1 MEIDETS
8 REILRLLQRESPL
21 LTHEEIAE
29 QIDVS
34 ASTVSNRLQ
43 ELRDADILEGFQPE
57 INYETAGI
65 PHQILFVCSA
75 PLQDRKELANE
86 AIEIPGVVHVRE
98 LLGGTNNLHVEV
110 VCTDTLS
117 VEQVAEELDRTG
129 LEIEQSEILRRD
141 YYSPFN
147 HFGNELVDQ

>member
-8 REILRLLQRESPL
+8 RKILRLLQRESPL

-43 ELRDADILEGFQPE
+43 ELRDARILEGFQPE
-57 INYETAGI
+57 INYEKAGI

-75 PLQDRKELANE
+75 PIQKRRELAND
-86 AIEIPGVVHVRE
+86 AIEIPGVVNVRE
-98 LLGGTNNLHVEV
+98 MLGGTSNLHVEV
-110 VCTDTLS
+110 VCIDTPS
-117 VEQVAEELDRTG
+117 VEQVAEKLDQTG
-129 LEIEQSEILRRD
+129 LVIEHSEILRRK
-141 YYSPFN
+141 YSSPFN
-147 HFGNELVDQ
+147 HFGSELVDQ

>member
-8 REILRLLQRESPL
+8 RKILRLLQRESPL

-43 ELRDADILEGFQPE
+43 ELRDAGVLEGFQPE

-75 PLQDRKELANE
+75 PIQERRELANE

-98 LLGGTNNLHVEV
+98 MLGGTSNLHVEV
-110 VCTDTLS
+110 VCIDTPS

-129 LEIEQSEILRRD
+129 LVIEHSEILRRE
-141 YYSPFN
+141 YSSPFN
-147 HFGNELVDQ
+147 HFGSELVDQ